1 MATATATVESPRA
14 AGVRAAAPGVFVN
27 LAAPVLELV
36 LKLQTGSVAASHDV
50 RPVVSGLLKQ
60 LEQGGRGIRC
70 RPEHVEDVKFAL
82 VAFVDETVLSPSKDF
97 PLRKEWEQ
105 LPLQL
110 EYFREHLAG
119 VKFFER
125 LDGLLARDDAEAA
138 DVVEVYY
145 LCLLLGFKGKYNF
158 YLLEEQLKETI
169 AGVADYLRRAG
180 RLKPLALSAH
190 WMAND
195 QPELPRDQG
204 LPPWVK
210 VAAPGALLVL
220 IVTYLVLY
228 LLLRTDL
235 QLVR

>member
-1 MATATATVESPRA
+1 MSTARA
-14 AGVRAAAPGVFVN
+14 QRPSGSTRQAPAPGTLIG

-36 LKLQTGSVAASHDV
+36 LKLRTGVVAPSNEV
-50 RPVVSGLLKQ
+50 RPVVNDLLAQLHQSGRSLRCPA
-60 LEQGGRGIRC
+60 EQI
-70 RPEHVEDVKFAL
+70 EAIKFAL
-82 VAFVDETVLSPSKDF
+82 VAFIDETVLSPTNDF

-110 EYFREHLAG
+110 EHFKEHLAG

-125 LDGLLARDDAEAA
+125 LDGLLARDEAEAA

-195 QPELPRDQG
+195 QPELPRDRG

-210 VAAPGALLVL
+210 VAAPGALLL
-220 IVTYLVLY
+220 LTVTYLVLY
-228 LLLRTDL
+228 LLLRNDL
-235 QLVR
+235 NLVR